1 MHYLALDIGSS
12 FIKAAIIDLVDGN
25 IHDSRISSQIPKMD
39 APSGRFEVDAESL
52 FREVEQLVK
61 EYTAEYQGLIAG
73 ILLSTQMHGFVLAGP
88 DGTPRSPYI
97 SWQDERCLEK
107 APGTEC
113 SYLEIMEEMIPRE
126 EMAESS
132 VYLKPYLAMCNL
144 YTMLRQGYEPPPHTH
159 FCTLG
164 SYLILRLTGSHICH
178 LTNAGPTGFANTVRG
193 VWNRKLIDRT
203 GCGAFV
209 FPQICD
215 DLRVC
220 GYYRFGGVEIP
231 VYPDIGDHQTC
242 ALGVLARPEKD
253 VIINIGTAGQ
263 IARISRQFVPG
274 EYESRPFFDGCY
286 LNTVS
291 RMPGGRNLDVVVNFL
306 ADAFRYISNRDISA
320 KDIWSRA
327 VESMTE
333 LESHGL
339 AVDTSFHKTERG
351 SSGSITGITF
361 DNLTVHNLFAAC
373 FTDIG
378 QAYSDCILRV
388 CPDRKGVER
397 LVFSGG
403 LLSKTP
409 LLRQAICATTELPTA
424 IMREENAVYIGL
436 YRIALVCAGICR
448 NLEQTAEDSVYSLY
462 EYGSTHLKTD
472 AII

>member
-1 MHYLALDIGSS
+1 MDYLALDIGSS
-12 FIKAAIIDLVDGN
+12 FIKAAIIDISHRS
-25 IHDSRISSQIPKMD
+25 IHDSRVSSQISQMNT
-39 APSGRFEVDAESL
+39 PSGRFEVDAELL
-52 FREVEQLVK
+52 FCEVEQLIK
-61 EYTAEYQGLIAG
+61 EYTAEYPGLIVG

-88 DGTPRSPYI
+88 DGTPLSPYI

-107 APGTEC
+107 APETEC
-113 SYLEIMEEMIPRE
+113 SYLEIMERMISRE

-164 SYLILRLTGSHICH
+164 SYLILRLTGNHICH
-178 LTNAGPTGFANTVRG
+178 LTNACPTGFANTVRG
-193 VWNRKLIDRT
+193 VWNRKLIEKT

-209 FPQICD
+209 FPQICN

-220 GYYRFGGVEIP
+220 GYSRFGGVEIP
-231 VYPDIGDHQTC
+231 VYPDIGDHQIC

-253 VIINIGTAGQ
+253 LIVNIGTAGQ
-263 IARISRQFVPG
+263 IARISRGFCRG
-274 EYESRPFFDGCY
+274 EYETRPFFEGCY

-291 RMPGGRNLDVVVNFL
+291 RMPGGRNLDVIVNFFV
-306 ADAFRYISNRDISA
+306 DVYRYISDKDISA
-320 KDIWSRA
+320 SYIWSRA
-327 VESMTE
+327 VESMTG

-339 AVDTSFHKTERG
+339 VTDTSFHKTERG
-351 SSGSITGITF
+351 SSGFITGITS

-373 FTDIG
+373 FADIG
-378 QAYSDCILRV
+378 QAYSDCILRI

-409 LLRQAICATTELPTA
+409 LLRQAICAATGLPAA

-436 YRIALVCAGICR
+436 YRIALLCAGIYR
-448 NLEQTAEDSVYSLY
+448 SLEQTAEDSVYGL
-462 EYGSTHLKTD
+462 L
-472 AII
+472 